1 MLSVIRRSCF
11 VIHFLV
17 LAASPLATMAQGYP
31 VKPVRILVGFPPGAG
46 SDLITRLVTPGLTKA
61 LGQQFIVDNRPG
73 ATGNIA
79 AELVARAPADAHTFL
94 TATSTLAVNQSMYK
108 KPPVDLLKD
117 FDSAALLGTLP
128 FVLVVHP
135 SLPVRTAKELV
146 AFVKA
151 RPGQLTYAST
161 GQGGSPHLSAE
172 MLRARESLNILHV
185 PYKGTPQ
192 ATTDLISGQV
202 TMMFANTASVLPSV
216 GAGRLRALAI
226 SSLKRSSAAPDVP
239 TMIEAGFPG
248 FESGTWFSLIAP
260 AGSPPAALQRLN
272 VEVNRVVQ
280 HPDVRERFAAQG
292 AEPLTGNV
300 EQVMAYTR
308 SEIDKWARVV
318 KGAGLKAE

>member
-1 MLSVIRRSCF
+1 
-11 VIHFLV
+11 
-17 LAASPLATMAQGYP
+17 MAQGYP

-280 HPDVRERFAAQG
+280 QPDGRERFAAQG

>member
-1 MLSVIRRSCF
+1 
-11 VIHFLV
+11 
-17 LAASPLATMAQGYP
+17 MAQGYP

-280 HPDVRERFAAQG
+280 QPDVRERFAAQG

>member
-280 HPDVRERFAAQG
+280 QPDVRERFAAQG

>member
-1 MLSVIRRSCF
+1 MTLVFARC
-11 VIHFLV
+11 LTPLLLAAAGNV
-17 LAASPLATMAQGYP
+17 LAQSWPT
-31 VKPVRILVGFPPGAG
+31 KTVRILIGFPPGAG
-46 SDLITRLVTPGLTKA
+46 SDLVTRLVTPGLTKA

-79 AELVARAPADAHTFL
+79 AELVARSPADAHTFL

-135 SLPVRTAKELV
+135 SLPVRTAKELA

-161 GQGGSPHLSAE
+161 GLGGSPHLTGE
-172 MLRARESLNILHV
+172 MFRARDALNILHV

-192 ATTDLISGQV
+192 ATTDLIAGQV

-226 SSLKRSSAAPDVP
+226 TSAKRSSAAPNVP
-239 TMIEAGFPG
+239 TMMEAGFAG
-248 FESGTWFSLIAP
+248 FESSTWFSLIAP
-260 AGSPPAALQRLN
+260 AGSPASALQRLN
-272 VEVNRVVQ
+272 AEVNRIVQ
-280 HPDVRERFAAQG
+280 LPDVRERFAAQG

-300 EQVMAYTR
+300 EQVVAYTR
-308 SEIDKWARVV
+308 GEIEKWARVI
-318 KGAGLKAE
+318 KSAGLKVE

>member
-1 MLSVIRRSCF
+1 
-11 VIHFLV
+11 
-17 LAASPLATMAQGYP
+17 MAQGYP

-248 FESGTWFSLIAP
+248 FKSGTWFSLIAP

-280 HPDVRERFAAQG
+280 QPDVRERFAAQG